1 MIKMTSHGARSLEYD
16 LLFMLDALQ
25 LLPEDA
31 AWFAAHA
38 EPPDDPKEVLAVQAQ
53 LQKVSDTES
62 QQHRFTQE

>member
-1 MIKMTSHGARSLEYD
+1 MIKMTNHGARSLEYD

-31 AWFAAHA
+31 AWFAA
-38 EPPDDPKEVLAVQAQ
+38 EPPDDPKEVLAEQAQ